1 MFAALQKYDNVIVQK
16 NTSSENIIKA
26 LLPKVNCEIH
36 PEYPSFAKSEQPQRE
51 VVVFVGIF
59 IVISIKKR
67 WERLSFMHSMLPLK
81 YCGRFKTE

>member
-1 MFAALQKYDNVIVQK
+1 MFAALQKHDNVIVQK

-36 PEYPSFAKSEQPQRE
+36 PEYPSFAKSEQSQRE

-67 WERLSFMHSMLPLK
+67 WERLSFMHSMLLLK